1 MINLPPKA
9 WIKKMHSLLQ
19 DRHGL
24 KDAQS
29 LMQDIATITKKSDSD
44 PKNTDA
50 LAVLSIG
57 PGLPPVPN
65 KLVARIQVG
74 TSIMAELLLDHLG
87 ISTNPRKRWQA
98 GNKAKAQ
105 VGHKHTYWSGSNA
118 SVFTCYVAVL
128 A

>member
-1 MINLPPKA
+1 MPNYVQSKLLIFTCSIKVINLPPKA

-50 LAVLSIG
+50 LAGSAI
-57 PGLPPVPN
+57 N
-65 KLVARIQVG
+65 
-74 TSIMAELLLDHLG
+74 
-87 ISTNPRKRWQA
+87 
-98 GNKAKAQ
+98 
-105 VGHKHTYWSGSNA
+105 WSRA
-118 SVFTCYVAVL
+118 SPSP
-128 A
+128 